1 MLVINIYKL
10 RKPNFNFKLMKK
22 VLLSLLAIAAVVLS
36 CQNYDDEF
44 DALNSKVSSLESQIA
59 SLSGLQATL
68 ATVQSSV
75 SALQTAV
82 NAIPDPSSSIT
93 NLTSKV
99 TDILADIAE
108 LQTALASALTQAD
121 LDALKASLESTIA
134 DLESLVDANADELAT
149 LGIDV
154 TNILGTAASF
164 EGNLT
169 INSAQTLTY
178 AVSLG
183 SKVKSIKGNVHVQLT
198 AANKLTAAEVN
209 AVTKNIMNV
218 LGNVTIE
225 SYKEQV
231 DVSSL
236 ASVSGD
242 YVVIGFD
249 AMDDALVTVG
259 DMLLDY
265 AAHYV
270 FPNLTT
276 AKKIVLVDN
285 AAVTANTTTGVP
297 AQLGVT
303 KIDFLALTSMTEMG
317 TNNPVGTHTSGASLH
332 SSGGSSHSSGGNITV
347 TSSYTAG
354 SLDFQHATDV
364 IIGDVEVHSVTA
376 PKATDVQLHF
386 GGELTGNLSV
396 TAVLATSVTIKAIS
410 NVGADAI
417 TIDQAA
423 TGTTTLTG
431 ATFKG
436 AITTDAKVLSASAAT
451 NLAGGVTANTAT
463 SLDLSKAV
471 TVGPL
476 SANST
481 TSLALP
487 AATTA
492 GAISATAATSFVAK
506 SLVASADIT
515 IKAGTAAAPTTM
527 ELKSIPT
534 ANIKSLASLGTL
546 IVHEQAVSLNLTGG
560 LLLSAAH
567 ITGKASTV
575 DVTVSATEVKLADLQ
590 LKGKL
595 GVVTVGT
602 SGTDGLTV
610 LKGFSTAGTIKSLVV
625 QNAKALESI
634 TMGHT
639 EDAAVGSS
647 LTVTNNDKLTS
658 LTTSFN
664 HPTGLSVTGNETLA
678 TLDFASF
685 TEAPLN
691 YTANS
696 SISFTVT
703 GNYKITTA
711 GAANIAASTGMKGDY
726 VAAAAAT
733 ATAAAVTEK
742 FTQAGLKTLAPF
754 ILLDTGTATSKF
766 TATISLDYLDT
777 AKNTAVTAMNSIA
790 DVKTL

>member
-1 MLVINIYKL
+1 
-10 RKPNFNFKLMKK
+10 MKK

-44 DALNSKVSSLESQIA
+44 NALNSKVSSLESQIA

-108 LQTALASALTQAD
+108 LQAALASALTQAD

-259 DMLLDY
+259 DMLLHY
-265 AAHYV
+265 AAPYV
-270 FPNLTT
+270 FPKLTT

-285 AAVTANTTTGVP
+285 AAVTAKTGVP

-317 TNNPVGTHTSGASLH
+317 TNNPVGSHTSGASLH

-354 SLDFQHATDV
+354 SLDLQNATSV

-386 GGELTGNLSV
+386 DSELTGNLSV

-436 AITTDAKVLSASAAT
+436 AITTDAKVLSASAAK
-451 NLAGGVTANTAT
+451 NLAGGVTANTVT
-463 SLDLSKAV
+463 SLEL
-471 TVGPL
+471 T
-476 SANST
+476 
-481 TSLALP
+481 

-546 IVHEQAVSLNLTGG
+546 IVHEQAVSLDLKGG

-691 YTANS
+691 YTAAS
-696 SISFTVT
+696 GISFTVT

-711 GAANIAASTGMKGDY
+711 GAANIAKSTGMKGAY

-733 ATAAAVTEK
+733 ATTAAVTEK

-754 ILLDTGTATSKF
+754 ILLDTGVAATRKF
-766 TATISLDYLDT
+766 TATISLDYLDS

>member
-1 MLVINIYKL
+1 
-10 RKPNFNFKLMKK
+10 MKK

-93 NLTSKV
+93 DLTSKV

-108 LQTALASALTQAD
+108 LQTALAGALTQAD

-164 EGNLT
+164 EGNLI

-265 AAHYV
+265 AAPYV
-270 FPNLTT
+270 FPKLTT

-354 SLDFQHATDV
+354 SLDLQHATDV
-364 IIGDVEVHSVTA
+364 LIGDVEVHSVTA

-386 GGELTGNLSV
+386 DGELTGNLSV
-396 TAVLATSVTIKAIS
+396 TAGLATSVTIKAIS

-431 ATFKG
+431 TTFKG

-451 NLAGGVTANTAT
+451 NLAGGVTANTVT
-463 SLDLSKAV
+463 SLE
-471 TVGPL
+471 
-476 SANST
+476 
-481 TSLALP
+481 LP

-506 SLVASADIT
+506 SLVASANIT

-534 ANIKSLASLGTL
+534 ANIISLPTLGTL
-546 IVHEQAVSLNLTGG
+546 ILHEQAADLSLAGAAMLT
-560 LLLSAAH
+560 AAH
-567 ITGKASTV
+567 ITGKDSTV
-575 DVTVSATEVKLADLQ
+575 DVTVTEAEDLLADLQ
-590 LKGKL
+590 FKGGKF

-602 SGTDGLTV
+602 AGTDGLAK
-610 LKGFSTAGTIKSLVV
+610 LKGFSTAGTILSLVV
-625 QNAKALESI
+625 QNAAALEAI

-647 LTVTNNDKLTS
+647 LTVANNDKLTA
-658 LTTSFN
+658 LTTSFD

-678 TLDFASF
+678 DLDFASF

-691 YTANS
+691 YTATS
-696 SISFTVT
+696 GISFTVT

-711 GAANIAASTGMKGDY
+711 GAANIAASTGMKGAY

-733 ATAAAVTEK
+733 ATTAAVTEK

-754 ILLDTGTATSKF
+754 ILLDTETAAAKF
-766 TATISLDYLDT
+766 DATINLDYLNT
-777 AKNTAVTAMNSIA
+777 ATNTAVTAMNSIA

>member
-1 MLVINIYKL
+1 
-10 RKPNFNFKLMKK
+10 MKK

-93 NLTSKV
+93 NLTTKV

-108 LQTALASALTQAD
+108 LQTALAGALTQAD

-134 DLESLVDANADELAT
+134 DLEALVDANAGELAT

-154 TNILGTAASF
+154 TNILGTSASF

-236 ASVSGD
+236 TSVSGD

-249 AMDDALVTVG
+249 AMDDALVTAG
-259 DMLLDY
+259 DILLDY
-265 AAHYV
+265 AAPYV

-276 AKKIVLVDN
+276 AKKIVLVDK
-285 AAVTANTTTGVP
+285 AAVVANTTTGVP
-297 AQLGVT
+297 AQLGVS
-303 KIDFLALTSMTEMG
+303 KVDFLALTSMTEMG
-317 TNNPVGTHTSGASLH
+317 TDNGASLH
-332 SSGGSSHSSGGNITV
+332 SSGGSAHSSGGNISV
-347 TSSYTAG
+347 SGSYTAG
-354 SLDFQHATDV
+354 SLNHAIATSV
-364 IIGDVEVHSVTA
+364 IIGDVEVNSVTA

-386 GGELTGNLSV
+386 DGELTGDLSV

-431 ATFKG
+431 ATYKG

-471 TVGPL
+471 TVGAI
-476 SANST
+476 SATSA
-481 TSLALP
+481 TSLALD

-506 SLVASADIT
+506 SLVASANIT

-534 ANIKSLASLGTL
+534 ANIATLSTLGTL
-546 IVHEQAVSLNLTGG
+546 ILHEQAADLSLAGAAMLT
-560 LLLSAAH
+560 AAH
-567 ITGKASTV
+567 ITGKDSTV
-575 DVTVSATEVKLADLQ
+575 DVTVTEAEDVLADLQ
-590 LKGKL
+590 FKGGKF

-602 SGTDGLTV
+602 AGTDGLAK
-610 LKGFSTAGTIKSLVV
+610 LKGFSTAGTILSLVV
-625 QNAKALESI
+625 QNAAALEAI

-647 LTVTNNDKLTS
+647 LTVKDNDKLAS
-658 LTTSFN
+658 LTTSFD
-664 HPTGLSVTGNETLA
+664 HPTGLTVTGNETLA

-691 YTANS
+691 YTAATV
-696 SISFTVT
+696 ISFTVT

-711 GAANIAASTGMKGDY
+711 GAANIGTSTGMKGSY

-733 ATAAAVTEK
+733 ATTAAVTEK

-754 ILLDTGTATSKF
+754 ILLDTETAAAKF
-766 TATISLDYLDT
+766 DASINLDYLNT
-777 AKNTAVTAMNSIA
+777 ATNTAVTAMNSIA

>member
-1 MLVINIYKL
+1 
-10 RKPNFNFKLMKK
+10 MKK

-108 LQTALASALTQAD
+108 LQAALASALTQAD

-198 AANKLTAAEVN
+198 AANKLTAAQVN

-265 AAHYV
+265 AAPYV
-270 FPNLTT
+270 FPKLTT

-285 AAVTANTTTGVP
+285 AAVTANTATGVP

-317 TNNPVGTHTSGASLH
+317 TNNPVGSHTSGASLH

-347 TSSYTAG
+347 TASYTAG
-354 SLDFQHATDV
+354 SLDLQNATSV

-386 GGELTGNLSV
+386 DSELTGNLSV

-436 AITTDAKVLSASAAT
+436 AITTDAKVLSASAAK
-451 NLAGGVTANTAT
+451 NLAGGVTANTVT
-463 SLDLSKAV
+463 SLEL
-471 TVGPL
+471 T
-476 SANST
+476 
-481 TSLALP
+481 

-575 DVTVSATEVKLADLQ
+575 DVTVSATEVTLADLQ

-602 SGTDGLTV
+602 SGADGLTL

-691 YTANS
+691 YTAS
-696 SISFTVT
+696 SGISFTVT

-711 GAANIAASTGMKGDY
+711 GAANIAASTGMKGAY

-733 ATAAAVTEK
+733 ATTAAVTEK

-754 ILLDTGTATSKF
+754 ILLDTGTAASKF

-777 AKNTAVTAMNSIA
+777 ATNAAVTAMNSIA

>member
-1 MLVINIYKL
+1 
-10 RKPNFNFKLMKK
+10 MKK

-82 NAIPDPSSSIT
+82 NAIPDPSTSIA
-93 NLTSKV
+93 NLTTKV
-99 TDILADIAE
+99 ADILADIAE
-108 LQTALASALTQAD
+108 LQAALAGALTQAD

-164 EGNLT
+164 EGNLI

-236 ASVSGD
+236 TSVSGD

-249 AMDDALVTVG
+249 AMDDALVTAG

-265 AAHYV
+265 AAPYV
-270 FPNLTT
+270 FKNLTT

-285 AAVTANTTTGVP
+285 AKVAANTTTGVP
-297 AQLGVT
+297 AQDGVT
-303 KIDFLALTSMTEMG
+303 SVDFLALTSMTEMG
-317 TNNPVGTHTSGASLH
+317 TNNPVGSHTSGASLH

-347 TSSYTAG
+347 TASYTPG
-354 SLDFQHATDV
+354 SLDLQNATKV
-364 IIGDVEVHSVTA
+364 VIGDVQVHSVTA

-386 GGELTGNLSV
+386 DGELTGNLSV

-410 NVGADAI
+410 ATGGDTI
-417 TIDQAA
+417 TVDQAA

-431 ATFKG
+431 ATFSG
-436 AITTDAKVLSASAAT
+436 LITTDAKVLSATAAKT
-451 NLAGGVTANTAT
+451 LTGGITANTVT
-463 SLDLSKAV
+463 SLE
-471 TVGPL
+471 
-476 SANST
+476 
-481 TSLALP
+481 LAS
-487 AATTA
+487 ATTA
-492 GAISATAATSFVAK
+492 GAISAPLATSFVAK

-515 IKAGTAAAPTTM
+515 IKAGTATAATTM

-546 IVHEQAVSLNLTGG
+546 IVHEQAVSLDLTGG
-560 LLLSAAH
+560 VLLTAAH
-567 ITGKASTV
+567 VTGKTSAV

-647 LTVTNNDKLTS
+647 LTVKDNDKLTA
-658 LTTSFN
+658 LTTSFD
-664 HPTGLSVTGNETLA
+664 HPTGLTVTGNETLA

-691 YTANS
+691 YTAS
-696 SISFTVT
+696 SGISFTVT

-711 GAANIAASTGMKGDY
+711 GAANIATSTGMKGDY
-726 VAAAAAT
+726 VAAKAAT
-733 ATAAAVTEK
+733 ATEAAVTEK

-754 ILLDTGTATSKF
+754 ILLDTGAAATAKF
-766 TATISLDYLDT
+766 TATISLDYLDNKT
-777 AKNTAVTAMNSIA
+777 NAAVTTMNSLA

>member
-1 MLVINIYKL
+1 
-10 RKPNFNFKLMKK
+10 MKK

-164 EGNLT
+164 EGNLI

-242 YVVIGFD
+242 YVVVGFD

-265 AAHYV
+265 AAPYV
-270 FPNLTT
+270 FPKLTT

-285 AAVTANTTTGVP
+285 AAVTAKTGVP

-317 TNNPVGTHTSGASLH
+317 TNNPVGSHTSGASLH

-354 SLDFQHATDV
+354 SLDLQNATSV

-386 GGELTGNLSV
+386 DSELTGNLSV

-451 NLAGGVTANTAT
+451 NLAGGVTANTVT
-463 SLDLSKAV
+463 SLEL
-471 TVGPL
+471 T
-476 SANST
+476 
-481 TSLALP
+481 

-546 IVHEQAVSLNLTGG
+546 IVHEQAVSLDLTGG

-575 DVTVSATEVKLADLQ
+575 DVTVSAAEVKLADLQ

-691 YTANS
+691 YTAAS
-696 SISFTVT
+696 GISFTVT

-711 GAANIAASTGMKGDY
+711 GAANISKSTGMKGDY

-754 ILLDTGTATSKF
+754 ILLDTGTATRKF
-766 TATISLDYLDT
+766 TATISLDYLDS
-777 AKNTAVTAMNSIA
+777 AKNTAVVTMDTIA